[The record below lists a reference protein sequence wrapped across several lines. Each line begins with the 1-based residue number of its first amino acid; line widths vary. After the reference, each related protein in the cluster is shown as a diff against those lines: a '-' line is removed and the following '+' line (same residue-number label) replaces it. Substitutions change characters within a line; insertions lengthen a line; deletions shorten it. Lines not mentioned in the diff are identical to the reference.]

1 MNDKP
6 AELSEEIEDAFQSV
20 FEPIINSDS
29 GKKLLIKMWALACG
43 SSNLDGFALQVYDA
57 FEELELDLRNKI
69 ISLHRELQAVR
80 ESKSRVSA
88 LRAACRKSDMEDV
101 KSK

>member
-6 AELSEEIEDAFQSV
+6 AEFSEGIEDAFQSV
-20 FEPIINSDS
+20 FEPIINFES
-29 GKKLLIKMWALACG
+29 GKKLLIKMWALYSAG
-43 SSNLDGFALQVYDA
+43 TDMDTFAQQVRSALDG
-57 FEELELDLRNKI
+57 LDIEVSNKI

-88 LRAACRKSDMEDV
+88 LRAACRKTGGEEV
-101 KSK
+101 K